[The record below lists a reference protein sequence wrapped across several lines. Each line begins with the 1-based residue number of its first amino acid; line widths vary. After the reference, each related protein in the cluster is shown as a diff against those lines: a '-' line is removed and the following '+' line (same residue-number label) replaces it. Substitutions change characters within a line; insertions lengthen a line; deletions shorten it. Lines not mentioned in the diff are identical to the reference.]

1 MTLIDYFKAFHSLK
15 GTLNLSAG
23 SQAVYFSLLGE
34 FNAAR
39 FPEQLKISTRELKAL
54 AGLKSTNA
62 VIENRNVLKNK
73 KLIDF
78 QTKNGVTTYSLSTEH
93 LLNTCRTL
101 TEQSLNT
108 FENPNIHARDKTE
121 DVKTK
126 DLSAPATAR
135 ARAPVNY
142 DIDKLVERW
151 ESSEAFG
158 KIDMLIV
165 AKLTALLKTYSV
177 DEILSAM
184 DKAILSNDN
193 RRGINYNYF
202 EAILKG
208 GEKNARVGGQSRV
221 NRPNVLNFAAQRTA
235 INSGVLQAGKGRF
248 DDDPEYN

>member
-1 MTLIDYFKAFHSLK
+1 MTFFDGWRA
-15 GTLNLSAG
+15 LNTCLDAG
-23 SQAVYFSLLGE
+23 DLTAPTQLVAYKLFAI
-34 FNAAR
+34 FNERR
-39 FPEQLKISTRELKAL
+39 FPESLPVSDRELL
-54 AGLKSTNA
+54 SRTNLKSTKTIFEA
-62 VIENRNVLKNK
+62 RRQLKNAGIFDFTAEAGK
-73 KLIDF
+73 TTRYKFGKQLINSSETVGK
-78 QTKNGVTTYSLSTEH
+78 QLVNSLETPEA
-93 LLNTCRTL
+93 
-101 TEQSLNT
+101 
-108 FENPNIHARDKTE
+108 NPNIHARDKTE
-121 DVKTK
+121 DLKTK
-126 DLSAPATAR
+126 DTSATAAR

-208 GEKNARVGGQSRV
+208 GDNHV
-221 NRPNVLNFAAQRTA
+221 QRKRA
-235 INSGVLQAGKGRF
+235 KVVALDEQRYAV
-248 DDDPEYN
+248 PERTGDEPWQKYG

>member
-1 MTLIDYFKAFHSLK
+1 MSFIDLYRELHADKIQQEFPPSSRVLIDTLI
-15 GTLNLSAG
+15 
-23 SQAVYFSLLGE
+23 GE
-34 FNAAR
+34 FNSAR
-39 FPEQLKISTRELKAL
+39 WIDSLVFSERDLVRLT
-54 AGLKSTNA
+54 GLKKTTLHEA
-62 VIENRNVLKNK
+62 KHFLTAREYIKCTPFKNK
-73 KLIDF
+73 TRYVLGDKL
-78 QTKNGVTTYSLSTEH
+78 KEW
-93 LLNTCRTL
+93 LNRPAGDRLPTSNRPL
-101 TEQSLNT
+101 TDRLPTT
-108 FENPNIHARDKTE
+108 FENSNIHARDKTE
-121 DVKTK
+121 DLKTK

-208 GEKNARVGGQSRV
+208 GDNHV
-221 NRPNVLNFAAQRTA
+221 QRKRA
-235 INSGVLQAGKGRF
+235 KVVALDEQRYAV
-248 DDDPEYN
+248 PERTGDEPWQKYG

>member
-1 MTLIDYFKAFHSLK
+1 MTFFDGWRA
-15 GTLNLSAG
+15 LNTCLDAG
-23 SQAVYFSLLGE
+23 DLTAPTQLVAYKLFAI
-34 FNAAR
+34 FNERR
-39 FPEQLKISTRELKAL
+39 FPESLPVSDRELL
-54 AGLKSTNA
+54 SRTNLKSTKTIFEA
-62 VIENRNVLKNK
+62 RRQLKNAGIFDFTAEAGK
-73 KLIDF
+73 TTRYKFGKQLINSSETVGK
-78 QTKNGVTTYSLSTEH
+78 QLVNSLETPAP
-93 LLNTCRTL
+93 
-101 TEQSLNT
+101 
-108 FENPNIHARDKTE
+108 NPNIHARDKTE

-126 DLSAPATAR
+126 DLSATTAR

-142 DIDKLVERW
+142 DIDRLVERW

-208 GEKNARVGGQSRV
+208 GDNHV
-221 NRPNVLNFAAQRTA
+221 QRKRA
-235 INSGVLQAGKGRF
+235 KVVALDEQRYAV
-248 DDDPEYN
+248 PERTGDEPWQKYG

>member
-23 SQAVYFSLLGE
+23 SQAVYFSILGE

-108 FENPNIHARDKTE
+108 FENSNIHARDKTE
-121 DVKTK
+121 DFKTL
-126 DLSAPATAR
+126 DNQSVSQSRGRVCAFNWDVDAE
-135 ARAPVNY
+135 
-142 DIDKLVERW
+142 ER
-151 ESSEAFG
+151 
-158 KIDMLIV
+158 
-165 AKLTALLKTYSV
+165 LTALWLENCGAGVTI
-177 DEILSAM
+177 ELLSYLRFIVEKHGLTFAEELIREM
-184 DKAILSNDN
+184 A
-193 RRGINYNYF
+193 G
-202 EAILKG
+202 ALKG
-208 GEKNARVGGQSRV
+208 DRMTLNYLRGCYKRKLEGGDKRAKTRV
-221 NRPNVLNFAAQRTA
+221 NRSNVLAFAA
-235 INSGVLQAGKGRF
+235 NSTGKGRF

>member
-23 SQAVYFSLLGE
+23 SQAVYFSILGE

-108 FENPNIHARDKTE
+108 FENSNIHARDKTE
-121 DVKTK
+121 DLKTK
-126 DLSAPATAR
+126 DTSATAAR

-208 GEKNARVGGQSRV
+208 GDKHAKTRI
-221 NRPNVLNFAAQRTA
+221 NRSNVLAFAANT
-235 INSGVLQAGKGRF
+235 SGKGRF